1 MPSSSIL
8 LVGADAA
15 EAQSIAA
22 TLTGAGYAV
31 TVQADPDEAFRSA
44 AEHQVVLLDE
54 IAGSRSATDLC
65 REIRGTPALASIPV
79 LCIARS
85 DEVEERIG
93 FLEAG
98 ADDVVGRPFDPLEL
112 EARVEAL
119 ILRFQRSRD
128 LTPVPTA
135 IGATGG
141 ERRRLVVVFSP
152 KGGTGVT
159 TIATNLGMASALR
172 KPDSTVI
179 VDLALQ
185 FGQVATHLDLPP
197 GQTLA
202 DVVRDEQALSEPEL
216 LRTYTSRHDAGLHV
230 LQAPGT
236 PELASLVTGRHV
248 ERILRTLPG
257 TFETIVVDAGSVIDE
272 RTLAALDMAEL
283 VVFATYAEIAALK
296 SLHSV
301 LDYLSE
307 TGSVSAKS
315 MFVLNDMFAKEIL
328 KPRDVEGALGTRITA
343 QLPYDPFL
351 YLKAVNEGVP
361 VISGAPRSAPAEA
374 FTKLATEVFGGE
386 KAPSAEATPVHEE
399 RKGGLLSGLLRR

>member
-1 MPSSSIL
+1 VPSSSIL
-8 LVGADAA
+8 LVGVDAT
-15 EAQSIAA
+15 EAKSIAA
-22 TLTGAGYAV
+22 SLTSAGYAV
-31 TVQADPDEAFRSA
+31 TIQADPNEAFSSA
-44 AEHQVVLLDE
+44 VDHQVVLLDE
-54 IAGSRSATDLC
+54 ISGARSAADLC
-65 REIRGTPALASIPV
+65 REIRGTPSLASIPV

-85 DEVEERIG
+85 SDVEERIG

-98 ADDVVGRPFDPLEL
+98 ADDVVARPFDPLEL

-128 LTPVPTA
+128 LAPVATA
-135 IGATGG
+135 IGATGA

-159 TIATNLGMASALR
+159 TVATNLGMASAMR

-202 DVVRDEQALSEPEL
+202 DVVRDEQALNEPEL
-216 LRTYTSRHDAGLHV
+216 LRTFTSRHDAGLHV
-230 LQAPGT
+230 LQAPGN
-236 PELASLVTGRHV
+236 PELADLVTGRHV
-248 ERILRTLPG
+248 ERLLRTLPG
-257 TFETIVVDAGSVIDE
+257 TFETIVVDAGSIIDE

-283 VVFATYAEIAALK
+283 VIFPTYAEIAALK
-296 SLHSV
+296 ALHTL

-307 TGSVSAKS
+307 SGSVSAKA
-315 MFVLNDMFAKEIL
+315 MFVLNGMFAKEIL
-328 KPRDVEGALGTRITA
+328 KPRDVEGSLGTRITA

-374 FTKLATEVFGGE
+374 FTKLATEVFGSE
-386 KAPSAEATPVHEE
+386 KTPSATEQPAHED
-399 RKGGLLSGLLRR
+399 RKSGLFGGLRRR